1 MVTTT
6 RIKKML
12 GIDLDQAKEVLT
24 EFATSHPQVGLFYAV
39 ENSTE
44 DGTNVSLIERRNL
57 ATTDRAHLYAVKKR
71 NDITLDEENGPLELK
86 QAGREYAPLVPKQ
99 QTLDTLWGIKEMV
112 KCSND
117 SASKCT
123 INASRTTQTNIRNFL
138 LPIRKLEPRTV
149 YELALSEEFRDMEE
163 ADSSERSAP
172 SEEILLEDMTG
183 DKLKGNGIE
192 SAIMS
197 FWYFI

>member
-1 MVTTT
+1 
-6 RIKKML
+6 ML
-12 GIDLDQAKEVLT
+12 GIDLDQAKEALT

-57 ATTDRAHLYAVKKR
+57 VTTDRAHLYAVKKK
-71 NDITLDEENGPLELK
+71 NDIILDEENRPLELK
-86 QAGREYAPLVPKQ
+86 QAGREDAPLVPKQ

-112 KCSND
+112 KGSND

-138 LPIRKLEPRTV
+138 LPIRKLEPRTR
-149 YELALSEEFRDMEE
+149 YEMALSEEFKNMEE

-183 DKLKGNGIE
+183 DKLKGNGIK